1 MIAEK
6 IPQLKDLS
14 TEEKLILVGELWDD
28 LAAHPEAFPPREDHI
43 KLLRE
48 RLEHY
53 RQHPEDVVSWEDV
66 KSRILASR

>member
-6 IPQLKDLS
+6 IPELKNLS
-14 TEEKLILVGELWDD
+14 VEEKLMLVGELWDD
-28 LAAHPEAFPPREDHI
+28 LAAHPEAFPLREDHL

-53 RQHPEDVVSWEDV
+53 RRNPEDVVAWEDV
-66 KSRILASR
+66 KSRILSSR